1 MIREVQNDE
10 SSQQAL
16 KSIINNRPVFL
27 FAQGPTVQKFSEY
40 KEFFKNKDICYVCI
54 GRFELSEE
62 LVPEPGYDILFR
74 SDFRCYL
81 PSIKETTDFIKREN
95 ETAWIIRHVGSSSHE
110 YKEPYYFW
118 SQDRPSSEEQIDLHR
133 LSHISTDQKNN
144 IKDFCDDISHYR
156 SHSRIYG
163 DSSVFHNNS
172 KCPCTMAAALSF
184 LFYLEVSD
192 IYIFGFDGGPIE
204 GDDYFKSEQS
214 DYLGNG
220 GTDIAGVIED
230 TKKFNKNFW
239 SLCDKGEYYNRVFN
253 VSPQSNVTNLR
264 KISHSDLVDK
274 FS

>member
-10 SSQQAL
+10 PSQQAL

-27 FAQGPTVQKFSEY
+27 FAQGPTVQKFFEY
-40 KEFFKNKDICYVCI
+40 KEFFKDKDICYACI

-62 LVPEPGYDILFR
+62 LVPEPGYDILIR
-74 SDFRCYL
+74 SDTRCYL
-81 PSIKETTDFIKREN
+81 PSIKETTDFIEREN
-95 ETAWIIRHVGSSSHE
+95 ETAWIIKYVSPSSHE
-110 YKEPYYFW
+110 YKESHHLW
-118 SQDRPSSEEQIDLHR
+118 SQDHPSSEEQISIHR

-144 IKDFCDDISHYR
+144 IKDFFDNISYYR
-156 SHSRIYG
+156 SHSKIYG
-163 DSSVFHNNS
+163 DGSIFHNNS

-184 LFYLEVSD
+184 LFCLEVSD
-192 IYIFGFDGGPIE
+192 IYIFGFDGGPIA

-220 GTDIAGVIED
+220 GTDIAGVIDD
-230 TKKFNKNFW
+230 TKKFNENFW
-239 SLCDKGEYYNRVFN
+239 SLCDKGKYYNRVFN

-264 KISHSDLVDK
+264 KISYSDLADK